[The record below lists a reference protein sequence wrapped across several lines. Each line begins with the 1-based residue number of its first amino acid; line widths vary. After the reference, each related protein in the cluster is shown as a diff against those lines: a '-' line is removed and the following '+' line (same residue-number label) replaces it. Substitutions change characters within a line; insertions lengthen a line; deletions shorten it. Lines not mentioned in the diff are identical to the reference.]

1 MENPKEKQQIGQKS
15 EKKVDGGQG
24 NYLKQ
29 RKKGGCGCGKKKKSK

>member
-1 MENPKEKQQIGQKS
+1 MEDPREKQQLGQKN

-24 NYLKQ
+24 KFPKQ